1 VNCSGSEK
9 RLADCHHD
17 GVDLADT
24 TGCGRAF
31 VRCLKQI
38 PTPVNSPSSTSTTSA
53 VTIGSSVG
61 AVIISLLTAMIIV
74 LIALKRRAVN
84 SSKKERGLSS
94 TSSYTS
100 PKMNLLDK
108 KLSVELKEQLH
119 CQLRHK
125 NMIISK
131 AQIHLSSTIGQGE
144 FGLVFKGYV
153 DGGNLAAIKTSKG
166 RRGWNALFVCV

>member
-1 VNCSGSEK
+1 
-9 RLADCHHD
+9 
-17 GVDLADT
+17 DT
-24 TGCGRAF
+24 TGCARAF

-38 PTPVNSPSSTSTTSA
+38 PTPVNSPSSTSTDTSA

-94 TSSYTS
+94 TSSYTP

-119 CQLRHK
+119 WQLRHK